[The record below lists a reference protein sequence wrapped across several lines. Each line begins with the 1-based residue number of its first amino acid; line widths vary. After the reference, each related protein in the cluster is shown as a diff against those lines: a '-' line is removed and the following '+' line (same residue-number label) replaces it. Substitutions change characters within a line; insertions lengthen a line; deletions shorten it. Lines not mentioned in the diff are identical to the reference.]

1 MNKDNLYDRLKSIID
16 DANKCKNS
24 KIADIRHDS
33 ELMEYIQSETSF
45 LPKDEY
51 PIMFLANLVIEH
63 VSAIP
68 ICPTCKK
75 VPLRFL
81 KSKGR
86 FQHHCCPSCAA
97 KDPITI
103 ERLETTNMTRHGC
116 KHYNNHAKQEHT
128 MMERHGMKSALC
140 KSSFREKGMETKE
153 RKYGSRTFNNPE
165 KATRTSKERYGT
177 GRNNQKVEETMEKR
191 YGHKTYLLS
200 DEINR
205 MRNCPEIQRKISI
218 RKKKNHTFNT
228 SMSEEECY
236 SILVERFG
244 QEDVCR
250 QFSSELYPFNCDF
263 YVPSLDLY
271 IEFNGNW
278 THGRHPFDESNEDD
292 IKTVA
297 KWKER
302 GGKFYELA
310 IHTWTI
316 RDVNKRETAK
326 KNGINYVE
334 FWSVDDLRTCVNK
347 LNEEM
352 TDEANNCK
360 ERTTSH

>member
-1 MNKDNLYDRLKSIID
+1 MENNLLYNRLASIID
-16 DANKCKNS
+16 DVNKCKNS

-51 PIMFLANLVIEH
+51 PIMFLTNLVIEH

-75 VPLRFL
+75 VPLRYL

-116 KHYNNHAKQEHT
+116 KHYNNHAKYEET
-128 MMERHGMKSALC
+128 MMKRHGMKSSLC
-140 KSSFREKGMETKE
+140 QSSFREKGMETKE

-165 KATRTSKERYGT
+165 KTTRTSKERYGT

-191 YGHKTYLLS
+191 YGHKSYLS
-200 DEINR
+200 TDEISL
-205 MRNCPEIQRKISI
+205 MRNNREIQDKITI
-218 RKKKNHTFNT
+218 TKKKNHTFNK
-228 SMSEEECY
+228 SKIEDECY
-236 SILVERFG
+236 ELLVSKFGKSNVER
-244 QEDVCR
+244 QYK
-250 QFSSELYPFNCDF
+250 SERYPFYCDF
-263 YVPSLDLY
+263 YISSIDWYV
-271 IEFNGNW
+271 EFNGSW
-278 THGRHPFDESNEDD
+278 THGKHAFDEHNEDD
-292 IKTVA
+292 LKLVE
-297 KWKER
+297 KWRSKHT
-302 GGKFYELA
+302 KFYDLA

-316 RDVNKRETAK
+316 RDVNKRNTARQ
-326 KNGINYVE
+326 NGINYSE
-334 FWSVDDLRTCVNK
+334 FWRVDDLKDYLGGIK
-347 LNEEM
+347 L
-352 TDEANNCK
+352 
-360 ERTTSH
+360 

>member
-1 MNKDNLYDRLKSIID
+1 MENNLLYNRLASIID

-24 KIADIRHDS
+24 KTAHIRHDS

-63 VSAIP
+63 ISAIP

-75 VPLRFL
+75 VPLRYL

-116 KHYNNHAKQEHT
+116 KHYNNHDKYEET
-128 MMERHGMKSALC
+128 MMKRHGMKSSLC
-140 KSSFREKGMETKE
+140 QSSFREKGMETKE

-165 KATRTSKERYGT
+165 KTTRTSKERYGT

-191 YGHKTYLLS
+191 YGHKSYLS
-200 DEINR
+200 TDEISL
-205 MRNCPEIQRKISI
+205 MRNNREIQDKITI
-218 RKKKNHTFNT
+218 TKKKNHTFNK
-228 SMSEEECY
+228 SKIEDECY
-236 SILVERFG
+236 ELLVSKFGKSNVER
-244 QEDVCR
+244 QYK
-250 QFSSELYPFNCDF
+250 SERYPFYCDF
-263 YVPSLDLY
+263 YISSIDWYV
-271 IEFNGNW
+271 EFNGSW
-278 THGRHPFDESNEDD
+278 THGKHAFDEHNEDD
-292 IKTVA
+292 LKLVE
-297 KWKER
+297 KWRSKHT
-302 GGKFYELA
+302 KFYDLA

-316 RDVNKRETAK
+316 RDVNKRSIARQ
-326 KNGINYVE
+326 NGINYSE
-334 FWSVDDLRTCVNK
+334 FWRVDDLKDYLGGIK
-347 LNEEM
+347 L
-352 TDEANNCK
+352 
-360 ERTTSH
+360 

>member
-1 MNKDNLYDRLKSIID
+1 MMK
-16 DANKCKNS
+16 
-24 KIADIRHDS
+24 
-33 ELMEYIQSETSF
+33 
-45 LPKDEY
+45 
-51 PIMFLANLVIEH
+51 
-63 VSAIP
+63 
-68 ICPTCKK
+68 
-75 VPLRFL
+75 
-81 KSKGR
+81 
-86 FQHHCCPSCAA
+86 
-97 KDPITI
+97 
-103 ERLETTNMTRHGC
+103 RHGV
-116 KHYNNHAKQEHT
+116 
-128 MMERHGMKSALC
+128 KSALC
-140 KSSFREKGMETKE
+140 ESEFREKGRCTLEV
-153 RKYGSRTFNNPE
+153 KYGSRTYNNSK
-165 KATRTSKERYGT
+165 KATETCKLRYGS
-177 GRNNQKVEETMEKR
+177 GRNIKKVEETMMKR

-228 SMSEEECY
+228 SMPEEECY

-244 QEDVCR
+244 LEDVRR

-278 THGRHPFDESNEDD
+278 THGKHPFDESNEDD

-334 FWSVDDLRTCVNK
+334 FWSVDDLRTYVNK